1 MDLIKLGKHIIKKI
15 TYYKQISLLNI
26 IIIIVCTSCGNSSF
40 NLEQGKLLD
49 SLQTTLELHKI
60 KLTQIDS
67 TELQNALMKFEN
79 YQQFIKSN
87 INDTLSKQDAYTVQS
102 FITAG
107 QNIKAFSI
115 NKINILS
122 RINLLNSQLQKLS
135 FDVKNNIYQNNQTIA
150 FINNEKLAQIEIGKI
165 CTNEYVNYLRNIQQL
180 KNNLFLIEQIILKHN
195 NNELPKIV
203 KSNPSL

>member
-135 FDVKNNIYQNNQTIA
+135 FDVKNNVYQNNQTIA